1 MKIMQLFG
9 KKKKLYFSCSKIGMN
24 CGFEV
29 KGASSEDELMEI
41 LKIHA
46 SKAHGM
52 TSIPQSTIDAIKNNV
67 EKK

>member
-1 MKIMQLFG
+1 
-9 KKKKLYFSCSKIGMN
+9 MN

-29 KGASSEDELMEI
+29 KGASNEDELMEI

-52 TSIPQSTIDAIKNNV
+52 TSIPQSTIDAIKSNV

>member
-1 MKIMQLFG
+1 MT
-9 KKKKLYFSCSKIGMN
+9 

-29 KGASSEDELMEI
+29 KGASSEDELMDI

-52 TSIPQSTIDAIKNNV
+52 NTIPQQTLDAIKKNI